1 MAYEYQYGSTE
12 IEMQTLRALG
22 IRAAPQPGYRPY
34 ATTIKLGDNT
44 IKGQGFPIVTWHSG
58 FITVAE
64 RGIFLAGMGS
74 NLTIERFI
82 RTRLP
87 NDTWATFQCLQNIPT
102 GEENLSV
109 GKIIGFDIVF
119 TECVLIV

>member
-1 MAYEYQYGSTE
+1 M
-12 IEMQTLRALG
+12 
-22 IRAAPQPGYRPY
+22 
-34 ATTIKLGDNT
+34 
-44 IKGQGFPIVTWHSG
+44 TWHYG